1 MAPPVHDP
9 RTSTRPATALPRG
22 LVGRVVV
29 PIGGSDSEY
38 LVQQQAVE
46 FAAVLEAPVLGIH
59 VTTAPDEAA
68 VDLFR
73 YLEGL
78 CEKWGVPCE
87 TQTLAHDDVAEALRR
102 ELDAGDLC
110 FIGTA
115 HLGNGYYVSSV
126 AEALIRHA
134 PCPVQVMRI
143 QD

>member
-1 MAPPVHDP
+1 MTITKGNQKRAVAAV
-9 RTSTRPATALPRG
+9 RRG

-46 FAAVLEAPVLGIH
+46 FASVLDAPVFAIH
-59 VTTAPDEAA
+59 VSPAPDETRS
-68 VDLFR
+68 DLFG

-78 CEKWGVPCE
+78 CRKWGVESE
-87 TQTLAHDDVAEALRR
+87 TRTLGGTDVVDALLTA
-102 ELDAGDLC
+102 LDPSDLV

-115 HLGNGYYVSSV
+115 HLGNGFHVSSV

-134 PCPVQVMRI
+134 PCPVQVLRI